1 MELDS
6 VEYYV
11 RLVFLY
17 YFMGQIFFD
26 QRFYLEVLEFF
37 VRVVEMNF
45 DNIGYYIRRYQYN
58 KWFFMKSKVRGYKVF
73 QVKYLKI

>member
-26 QRFYLEVLEFF
+26 QRFYFEVLEFF

-45 DNIGYYIRRYQYN
+45 DNIGKLDGYSIQYYLVLLGKFFCSL
-58 KWFFMKSKVRGYKVF
+58 KWLIESYIVV
-73 QVKYLKI
+73 